1 MYMPLPKI
9 EIHIFLYCKRQLR
22 YMNMIRRT
30 TSRKND
36 KVVHFM
42 VQNPEYD
49 NFMSHKV
56 TSIIFRWKQIQAYPI
71 PIDLFIRSIGK
82 II

>member
-1 MYMPLPKI
+1 
-9 EIHIFLYCKRQLR
+9 
-22 YMNMIRRT
+22 MIRRT

-71 PIDLFIRSIGK
+71 PIDLLFVPSAKLFNRNPKVYDNIGSSSQ
-82 II
+82 IG